1 MLQAYI
7 CLTLMLLVMVM
18 LVMMVIVMLVM
29 VMLII
34 NIVILRGVMGSGPNL
49 LRRQE
54 AANQWDVLYSL

>member
-1 MLQAYI
+1 M
-7 CLTLMLLVMVM
+7 MMMMLVMVLVV
-18 LVMMVIVMLVM
+18 LVMM

-54 AANQWDVLYSL
+54 AANQCDVLYSW